1 MNSKIKN
8 TLTKYNENNINK
20 LDIYFGKFENSI
32 TFNKNLNNNFYE
44 KFYKYIV
51 EQNFQHKKYENTI
64 INNNNQYLNKSKNK
78 CYIKKNINNVKG
90 INCLYIYYNEI
101 IEDYS
106 NFSCSRNYNTLKQKI
121 NEFKINNEIY
131 IYFTEN
137 QIKISV
143 ELNHNIDLTIPLL
156 EKLLAI
162 SI

>member
-8 TLTKYNENNINK
+8 ALTKYNENNINK

-44 KFYKYIV
+44 KFYKNIL
-51 EQNFQHKKYENTI
+51 EQNCQHKKYENNI
-64 INNNNQYLNKSKNK
+64 INNNNQFLNKSNNK
-78 CYIKKNINNVKG
+78 CYIKNNINKYKG

-101 IEDYS
+101 IQEYS
-106 NFSCSRNYNTLKQKI
+106 NFSCSKNYNILKQKI
-121 NEFKINNEIY
+121 EEFKINNEIS
-131 IYFTEN
+131 IYFTDN

-156 EKLLAI
+156 EKLLTI